1 METPWSWIRADETA
15 KVALLR
21 AFSERPVVVLPPPL
35 HHIPFRAGNVVELV
49 GSSPSAK
56 THILNQAAINCILP
70 KDWKGVQYGGL
81 ERAVMFVDLD
91 CRFDVLS
98 LSKALELRILAVK
111 GSCCDMKRHELDREL
126 FMTCMRRFLYIR
138 CYNSLE
144 FLATLKT
151 MHYRLQKEKETQAG
165 GVYMLMLDSIGAFY
179 WMDRALPSSSSTSS
193 RKNLSLQSMTETVVQ
208 EIQRLMLVHPIL
220 VLATKSA
227 LSSDKQSKTEVSRD
241 LGKWPA
247 EHATKLS
254 GPQSLSHREY
264 MPSAWKCLV
273 THRVLLRATEDNGDP
288 KSRPTFSTEWLL
300 PALALSDKFM
310 INNDGSLVML

>member
-144 FLATLKT
+144 FLATLKYWSFLLDGSCSAIFVIDQQQV
-151 MHYRLQKEKETQAG
+151 MVFDAAW
-165 GVYMLMLDSIGAFY
+165 LM
-179 WMDRALPSSSSTSS
+179 
-193 RKNLSLQSMTETVVQ
+193 KNLSLQSMTETVVQ

-273 THRVLLRATEDNGDP
+273 THRVLLRATVEDNGDP